1 MKNVF
6 RYEVVGMTKKYTRHI
21 HVKMSDELYDKAVK
35 LAGVCC
41 EGKISQLVRKLI
53 EKEYEQV
60 FGGKA

>member
-1 MKNVF
+1 
-6 RYEVVGMTKKYTRHI
+6 VGMTKKYTKHV
-21 HVKMSDELYDKAVK
+21 HVKMTDDLYDKAVK

-41 EGKISQLVRKLI
+41 EGRISQLVRKLI

>member
-1 MKNVF
+1 MP
-6 RYEVVGMTKKYTRHI
+6 RKYTRHI
-21 HVKMSDELYDKAVK
+21 HAKVDDDLYDKAVK

-41 EGKISQLVRKLI
+41 EGRISQLVRKLI